1 MNFNKQGFDAFRADF
16 QEAVKSVEEKHG
28 VKIDI
33 GGIRYGAYDFT
44 TTMTVTKSDGGV
56 DGKRKIFEQQCGSY
70 GFDKDDYEK
79 EFTLDKK
86 RFQLV
91 GFNPKSPKNCC
102 SIYCI
107 TDGKT
112 YKCSAETVR
121 RAFLAEK

>member
-1 MNFNKQGFDAFRADF
+1 
-16 QEAVKSVEEKHG
+16 
-28 VKIDI
+28 
-33 GGIRYGAYDFT
+33 
-44 TTMTVTKSDGGV
+44 MTVTKSDSGV
-56 DGKRKIFEQQCGSY
+56 DGKKEIFEQQCVSY
-70 GFDKDDYEK
+70 GFSKDDYEK

>member
-33 GGIRYGAYDFT
+33 GGIRYRAYDFT
-44 TTMTVTKSDGGV
+44 TTMTVTKSDSGV
-56 DGKRKIFEQQCGSY
+56 DGKKEIFEQQCVSY
-70 GFDKDDYEK
+70 GFSKDDYER

-86 RFQLV
+86 RFKLI

-102 SIYCI
+102 SIHCI
-107 TDGKT
+107 TDGNT

-121 RAFLAEK
+121 RAFLVEK